1 MAKFSFNSFIG
12 SVSKLISEGDVVEKG
27 PTAQQ
32 KAHQQEIEN
41 SILVLVA
48 DVIRCDRNFTNDTEV
63 FVQEFL
69 AKQFGPTN
77 KTHRSTTVTNHIEVG
92 TEPFTKI
99 ACKELK
105 MLTTHDSR
113 LSILKFLFGV
123 AAADDFVNPKE
134 LRILT
139 RIAGYLGISDSDL
152 KQVKRAALSSNNPYY
167 TLELEDGATYE
178 EVKAAYRKMVLKYHP
193 DKRDDGVTE
202 EEANLKFREIKRA
215 FELIKQQHKNT

>member
-27 PTAQQ
+27 LTSQQ

-48 DVIRCDRNFTNDTEV
+48 DVIRCDRNFSNDTEV

-69 AKQFGPTN
+69 AKQFGPVN
-77 KTHRSTTVTNHIEVG
+77 KAHRSTTVTNHIEVG

-139 RIAGYLGISDSDL
+139 RIAGYLGISDADF
-152 KQVKRAALSSNNPYY
+152 KHIKRTALAVNNPYY
-167 TLELEDGATYE
+167 TLELEDGATFE

-193 DKRDDGVTE
+193 DKREDGVTE
-202 EEANLKFREIKRA
+202 EDANLKFREVKRA
-215 FELIKQQHKNT
+215 FELIKSQQKST

>member
-27 PTAQQ
+27 LTSQQ

-48 DVIRCDRNFTNDTEV
+48 DVIRCDRNFSNDTEV
-63 FVQEFL
+63 FVHDFL
-69 AKQFGPTN
+69 AKQFGPVN
-77 KTHRSTTVTNHIEVG
+77 KAHRSTTVTNHIEVG

-139 RIAGYLGISDSDL
+139 RIAGYLGINDTDF
-152 KQVKRAALSSNNPYY
+152 KHIKRTALAVNNPYY

-193 DKRDDGVTE
+193 DKREDGVTE
-202 EEANLKFREIKRA
+202 EEANLKFREVKRA
-215 FELIKQQHKNT
+215 FELIKSQQKST

>member
-1 MAKFSFNSFIG
+1 
-12 SVSKLISEGDVVEKG
+12 
-27 PTAQQ
+27 
-32 KAHQQEIEN
+32 
-41 SILVLVA
+41 
-48 DVIRCDRNFTNDTEV
+48 
-63 FVQEFL
+63 
-69 AKQFGPTN
+69 
-77 KTHRSTTVTNHIEVG
+77 
-92 TEPFTKI
+92 
-99 ACKELK
+99 

-152 KQVKRAALSSNNPYY
+152 KQVKRAALSSNNPNY